1 MFLVIK
7 RMVVNEYCFGA
18 ITLDVR
24 LGENWGFE
32 WDEAVSN
39 LYCCM
44 ICGRETFNS
53 APKDPFNPLF

>member
-1 MFLVIK
+1 MFWAIK

-32 WDEAVSN
+32 WDEALSN
-39 LYCCM
+39 L
-44 ICGRETFNS
+44 
-53 APKDPFNPLF
+53 